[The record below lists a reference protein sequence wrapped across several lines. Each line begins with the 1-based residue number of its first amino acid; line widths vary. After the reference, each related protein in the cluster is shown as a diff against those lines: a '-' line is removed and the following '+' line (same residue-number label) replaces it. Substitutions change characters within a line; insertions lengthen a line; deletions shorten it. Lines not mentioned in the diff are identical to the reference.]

1 MVLRISNTK
10 VVTFFPHDMI
20 EFWDNRQFRSGVPG
34 IAGNIYQWEGLAWH
48 WANWT
53 NLEGRGMQ
61 NQCCGKSRG
70 PRVGI
75 FQWIPTLVILSSL
88 LRISCQCLIWIV
100 CTNIRV
106 QFKLKLNDVEESF
119 LKSLPDI
126 SFRTPGNRLGGINC
140 QWQDDSKLWLSF
152 VKFQSQVDIRTLMAW
167 SGWELSG
174 AVKTINY
181 DEWNGIANLF
191 LWQRWE
197 NLVERNF

>member
-1 MVLRISNTK
+1 MKCPLSWGPRDLPKQWFSVPRPERLPEGEAQGQSPGPRDAKSMLWQISRSEGGSRLLS
-10 VVTFFPHDMI
+10 FFPVYF
-20 EFWDNRQFRSGVPG
+20 E
-34 IAGNIYQWEGLAWH
+34 
-48 WANWT
+48 
-53 NLEGRGMQ
+53 
-61 NQCCGKSRG
+61 
-70 PRVGI
+70 
-75 FQWIPTLVILSSL
+75 
-88 LRISCQCLIWIV
+88 SCQCLIWIV

-181 DEWNGIANLF
+181 VEWNGIANLF

-197 NLVERNF
+197 NSVERNF

>member
-1 MVLRISNTK
+1 MGPYTDERRDVLEITPPEDREIC
-10 VVTFFPHDMI
+10 
-20 EFWDNRQFRSGVPG
+20 RSIDFAPRGPRDCPR
-34 IAGNIYQWEGLAWH
+34 AKPKGNLQ
-48 WANWT
+48 
-53 NLEGRGMQ
+53 GRGMQ

-88 LRISCQCLIWIV
+88 LPISCQCLIWIV

-106 QFKLKLNDVEESF
+106 QFELKLNNVEESF

-152 VKFQSQVDIRTLMAW
+152 VKFQSQVNIRTLMAW

-181 DEWNGIANLF
+181 VEWNGIANLF

-197 NLVERNF
+197 NSVERNF